1 MPGRPMTTNA
11 PTVGTACR
19 AKRGLPVTLAIEARP
34 TGRSRLPTGR
44 YRLPAK
50 RCLPVEAYA
59 MTTLLGRTD
68 RSERLAVALSR
79 TPSPVVT
86 FDRPTEVDEHLRRR
100 YERGRSFSVERSR
113 RPSARASA
121 LRIETSVH
129 RPDRSRTRGDGTSW
143 KPRRTGTTWV
153 AYPRRTGTR
162 YVVGP
167 SKSHDV
173 PVQRGSSHV
182 VPESIHD
189 VPVQHGSKNK

>member
-86 FDRPTEVDEHLRRR
+86 FDRPTEVDEHLRTRR
-100 YERGRSFSVERSR
+100 ASDRKGVRD
-113 RPSARASA
+113 ARATDDDERA
-121 LRIETSVH
+121 
-129 RPDRSRTRGDGTSW
+129 DGPTG
-143 KPRRTGTTWV
+143 RTG
-153 AYPRRTGTR
+153 
-162 YVVGP
+162 
-167 SKSHDV
+167 
-173 PVQRGSSHV
+173 
-182 VPESIHD
+182 
-189 VPVQHGSKNK
+189 